1 MNTKYTAT
9 LIKSGNSYALRLP
22 KWVVEASGL
31 KVGDKVDATTLP
43 VAARPTL
50 NSPAQ
55 RQAILD
61 AFRALQEAT
70 ARAKAEGKGL
80 GMIEDPI
87 AWQREIRN
95 LDKPLPGRD
104 Y

>member
-31 KVGDKVDATTLP
+31 TAGDIVEGPALLP
-43 VAARPTL
+43 TSRHRSNKLEIQQAVRNLQTAVANNP
-50 NSPAQ
+50 
-55 RQAILD
+55 
-61 AFRALQEAT
+61 
-70 ARAKAEGKGL
+70 G
-80 GMIEDPI
+80 GMIANIKDPV
-87 AWQREIRN
+87 AWQREMRN